1 MAKVKVCGITNL
13 ADAEVAVEAGADLLG
28 FIFYPKS
35 PRYVEPDTAAG
46 IIDHLNTHH
55 APLRQAQDAARTTQY
70 VGVFV
75 DEHVNRVREII
86 QQCHLDLAQLH
97 GSEPP
102 AEVRMLQP
110 HAFKAIRPKQ
120 RGDAEAAVAT
130 FASVIDISDNKP
142 AFLID
147 AYHPW
152 RFGGTGETTDWI
164 AAKVIARRVPILLAG
179 GLTPD
184 NVADAIRVAEP
195 WGVDVSSGVEA
206 EPGKKDHAQV
216 RAFIEAAKSINA
228 RPEM

>member
-1 MAKVKVCGITNL
+1 MRVKICGITNL
-13 ADAEVAVEAGADLLG
+13 EDAQVAIEAGADLLG

-46 IIDHLNTHH
+46 IISNLKTQY

-86 QQCHLDLAQLH
+86 EQCKLDLVQLH

-102 AEVRMLQP
+102 VEVRMLQP

-130 FASVIDISDNKP
+130 YAPVMDISADRP

-147 AYHPW
+147 AHHPW
-152 RFGGTGETTDWI
+152 KFGGTGETSDWI
-164 AAKVIARRVPILLAG
+164 AAKVVAWRFPIILAG
-179 GLTPD
+179 GLTPE
-184 NVADAIRVAEP
+184 NVVQAIEVAEP
-195 WGVDVSSGVEA
+195 WGVDTSSGVEA
-206 EPGKKDHAQV
+206 EPGKKDHAEV
-216 RAFIEAAKSINA
+216 RAFIEAAKSA
-228 RPEM
+228 DAKREA